1 MAEFKIITVDD
12 DRSQSTDLRSLSAC
26 ACRRLVF
33 VCPPGQFRGIFTS
46 PPHSGDPRQG
56 IWDPRQSFPR
66 HRQSITNHRQGADAP

>member
-12 DRSQSTDLRSLSAC
+12 DRSQSPDLRSLPAR

-33 VCPPGQFRGIFTS
+33 VRPAAQFRGIFTS
-46 PPHSGDPRQG
+46 PPHCDDPRQG

-66 HRQSITNHRQGADAP
+66 HSQSITNHRQGADAP